1 MKVIDSFMFFN
12 EFDILKLRLEYLN
25 DIVDHFIISECN
37 YTHSGKSKPY
47 HLDEIINDIPSHIR
61 NKIIRLKYEPD
72 ISSFN
77 FSTSTSQTDYNND
90 NWKLERTQRDYITQY
105 LKQFSPNDLF
115 MISDADEIPRK
126 EIIQELIDNSNKL
139 GNEFLLMAK
148 CDLFYYN
155 FNTFCHNNW
164 AGTVFSNIQTALKV
178 GCDYFRTKR
187 WELQPIENGGWHFS
201 YIGNT
206 EKIRTKLQSFAHQ
219 EFNKDSI
226 TNDNNIKLAIES
238 KKDLFGRNE
247 NFQNYN
253 FNNFPQDLRNL
264 ITKIIPKDFYE
275 MTEQEVT
282 TKPEYLHNNMPPL
295 LEAVLNPDGTGGTEI
310 MGRAWQ
316 DYVLPVAPDLADW
329 HWAVI
334 PGDNTLSPD
343 SSNIVWLHP
352 HHMEEGIERLLDK
365 EFQKHFKAYV
375 FVSNWQYER
384 FAERLQLPMEKCYVL
399 KNATQPFE
407 PHKKPE
413 GKLQLMFHPNPIRGL
428 DILLEAI
435 KLIPE
440 EDFELHIFHELDP
453 DERKKQFQQGLQT
466 YEYAHINPQEEQFLR
481 YCLSLANNDKRV
493 VRHTRTNNS
502 KIREQLMNTHI
513 FAYPTYFMET
523 SCICMIEALAAGCS
537 VLSSNLA
544 ALPETGLGFARHY
557 GFIPDR
563 EKHIQRFTG
572 ELKRTITEYREGKF
586 DNTRQVEVCNKYYS
600 WETRVQDWVQFS
612 KQLWRKG

>member
-1 MKVIDSFMFFN
+1 MKVIDSFSFFN
-12 EFDILKLRLEYLN
+12 EFDILKLRLNYLK
-25 DIVDHFIISECN
+25 DVVDYFVVSECN
-37 YTHSGKSKPY
+37 YTHSGNSKPY
-47 HLDEIINDIPSHIR
+47 YLNEIFDEIPKDIR

-72 ISSFN
+72 ISDYDFSNRDECN
-77 FSTSTSQTDYNND
+77 FESGF
-90 NWKLERTQRDYITQY
+90 WKLERGQREHIQSVLHRFD
-105 LKQFSPNDLF
+105 NDDLF
-115 MISDADEIPRK
+115 MLSDVDEIPRK
-126 EIIQELIDNSNKL
+126 EIIQQLNQQKL
-139 GNEFLLMAK
+139 EKDFIVTINQ
-148 CDLFYYN
+148 DLFYYN
-155 FNTFCHNNW
+155 FKTFENSLW
-164 AGTVFSNIQTALKV
+164 KGTVFTSISNALDK
-178 GCDYFRTKR
+178 GCDFLRYKSYEF
-187 WELQPIENGGWHFS
+187 PCIENGGWHFS

-219 EFNKDSI
+219 EFNRDSI
-226 TNDNNIKLAIES
+226 TNDSNIKLAIES
-238 KKDLFGRNE
+238 KKDLFGRNQ

-253 FNNFPQDLRNL
+253 FNNFPQDLQNL
-264 ITKIIPKDFYE
+264 ITTIFPKEFYE
-275 MTEQEVT
+275 MTEQEVI

-295 LEAVLNPDGTGGTEI
+295 LEAVLNPDGVGGTEI

-316 DYVLPVAPDLADW
+316 DYVLPAAPDLADW

-352 HHMEEGIERLLDK
+352 HHMEEGVERLLDK

-384 FAERLQLPMEKCYVL
+384 FGERLQLPMEKCYVL

-413 GKLQLMFHPNPIRGL
+413 GKLQLMFHSNPIRGL
-428 DILLEAI
+428 DILLESI

-440 EDFELHIFHELDP
+440 EDFELHIFHEIDP

-466 YEYAHINPQEEQFLR
+466 YEYSHINPQEEEFLR
-481 YCLSLANNDKRV
+481 YCLRLANDDKRV

-563 EKHIQRFTG
+563 QKHIERFTG

-600 WETRVQDWVQFS
+600 WETRIQDWVQFS
-612 KQLWRKG
+612 KELWKKG

>member
-1 MKVIDSFMFFN
+1 MKVIDSFLFFN
-12 EFDILKLRLEYLN
+12 EFDIVKLRLNYLKN
-25 DIVDHFIISECN
+25 VVDYFVISECN
-37 YTHSGKSKPY
+37 YTHAGNPKPY
-47 HLDEIINDIPSHIR
+47 YLDEVLGEFDEDIR
-61 NKIIRLKYEPD
+61 RKIIRLKYEPD
-72 ISSFN
+72 I
-77 FSTSTSQTDYNND
+77 TDYDFSNRDECNFESGF
-90 NWKLERTQRDYITQY
+90 WKIERGQRAHIIEG
-105 LKQFSPNDLF
+105 LKQFSPDDLF
-115 MISDADEIPRK
+115 MVSDADEIPRA
-126 EIIQELIDNSNKL
+126 EAIQYLSQQRLERD
-139 GNEFLLMAK
+139 FVATAK

-155 FNTFCHNNW
+155 FKTFHDSLW
-164 AGTVFSNIQTALKV
+164 GGTVFTTVSNATEK
-178 GCDYFRTKR
+178 GCDFLRYKAYEFPFV
-187 WELQPIENGGWHFS
+187 EQGGWHFS
-201 YIGNT
+201 YFGNT
-206 EKIRTKLQSFAHQ
+206 ERIRTKLQSFAHQ
-219 EFNKDSI
+219 EFNKDAI
-226 TNDNNIKLAIES
+226 INDSNILNAIES

-247 NFQNYN
+247 NFKDYN
-253 FNNFPQDLRNL
+253 FSNFPEELRSL
-264 ITKIIPKDFYE
+264 ITKIFPKEFYE
-275 MTEQEVT
+275 MMQPEVI

-295 LEAVLNPDGTGGTEI
+295 LEAVLNPDGVGGTEL
-310 MGRAWQ
+310 MGRSWQ
-316 DYVLPVAPDLADW
+316 DYVLPAAPDLADW

-384 FAERLQLPMEKCYVL
+384 FGERLQLPMEKCYVL
-399 KNATQPFE
+399 KNATQPF
-407 PHKKPE
+407 PVHKKPE
-413 GKLQLMFHPNPIRGL
+413 GKLQLMFHSNPIRGL
-428 DILLEAI
+428 DILLESI

-466 YEYAHINPQEEQFLR
+466 YEYSHINPQEEQFLR
-481 YCLSLANNDKRV
+481 YCLSLANQDKRV

-523 SCICMIEALAAGCS
+523 SCICMIEALCAGCS

-563 EKHIQRFTG
+563 QKHIERFTR
-572 ELKRTITEYREGKF
+572 ELKRTITEYRNGEF
-586 DNTRQVEVCNKYYS
+586 DNTRQVEICNEYYS
-600 WETRVQDWVQFS
+600 WETRVKDWVQFS
-612 KQLWRKG
+612 KELWRKG